1 MDYKVF
7 RKAVLA
13 IASALI
19 LVLVIVYAT
28 NADKINAIFGRGGAS
43 DSGASASTFSSG
55 VISAFGEQIGDNTQ
69 GFLYDDSFFDENEE
83 IPSAVVIKKS
93 ESGNDESSADG
104 SSEETVKDKNDK
116 DDKSGEAV
124 FGELENPE
132 ELEDIYNEYIEPA
145 AIVGSY

>member
-43 DSGASASTFSSG
+43 DSGASASTYSSG
-55 VISAFGEQIGDNTQ
+55 VTSAFGEQIGDNTQ
-69 GFLYDDSFFDENEE
+69 GFLYF
-83 IPSAVVIKKS
+83 
-93 ESGNDESSADG
+93 
-104 SSEETVKDKNDK
+104 
-116 DDKSGEAV
+116 
-124 FGELENPE
+124 
-132 ELEDIYNEYIEPA
+132 
-145 AIVGSY
+145 